1 VGVAGYETGVHVTG
15 SDVLS
20 HVNFGLMGA
29 ADIRYNRI
37 LMPVDFMWVK
47 LTDDKGLPI
56 GQAVGVTSV
65 HMKLNEDLFTSKN
78 RLHVGKQREIQA

>member
-1 VGVAGYETGVHVTG
+1 
-15 SDVLS
+15 
-20 HVNFGLMGA
+20 MGA

-65 HMKLNEDLFTSKN
+65 HMKLNEDIFTPKIGYRLVSKD
-78 RLHVGKQREIQA
+78 RLKIDALIGIRYWHLGTTLKL